1 MDYFL
6 PEIAEE
12 LPRPLLPPIFGAPH
26 KKKKRR
32 SKKAKVVKP
41 RILADSDLREK
52 ASSIINSDSPRFF
65 RSKYRTSRLTQ
76 LSSYISRLKPNKNIR
91 SISNISV
98 LSSINRSQRLSFDN
112 SQHKYQD
119 EPKFYIKSELHLPS
133 INRSGV
139 LSLDPSL
146 QLSGNK
152 KQLVGRPDYFKAAE
166 ERKKESKEIA
176 LGTDLL
182 SESDKL
188 SNDDPMNEYF
198 DVRDRL
204 NMRRSSFDSQK
215 S

>member
-6 PEIAEE
+6 PEITEE
-12 LPRPLLPPIFGAPH
+12 LPRPLLPPIFGVPH
-26 KKKKRR
+26 KKRKKQ
-32 SKKAKVVKP
+32 SKKSKNVKP
-41 RILADSDLREK
+41 RILADSNLREK
-52 ASSIINSDSPRFF
+52 ASSIINSDSPHFF
-65 RSKYRTSRLTQ
+65 HSKYRTSRLTQ
-76 LSSYISRLKPNKNIR
+76 LSSYISRLKPNKNLR

-112 SQHKYQD
+112 SQHRSKD
-119 EPKFYIKSELHLPS
+119 EPKFYIKSEFQLPS

-152 KQLVGRPDYFKAAE
+152 KQLVGRADYFKLTE
-166 ERKKESKEIA
+166 ERKKESKEVA

-188 SNDDPMNEYF
+188 SDDPMNEYF
-198 DVRDRL
+198 DVKDRL